1 MGKERTCDPS
11 LPPSV
16 ARLPPLPAPAGSFA
30 HHRHGCK
37 TKPRGAAHNQ
47 PLSTFQ
53 AGAFPSG
60 SIFAPRSVQ
69 DLLVERSYLVS
80 ALSVQ
85 GIQSYELILRLSEAE
100 RDAASL
106 TSGNRE
112 IGVVKPPPRQRR
124 RLKKQIASLR
134 ARLRAAAEQEQ
145 AIIVRLGELYV
156 EMQSRERWVQARF
169 HLQQISES
177 ELGASPLLTA
187 TPVSEPTTTLI
198 PVSAST
204 ALSPTSPIFVPMGSK
219 DAYPSAPSGIP
230 PRDATA
236 C

>member
-1 MGKERTCDPS
+1 M
-11 LPPSV
+11 
-16 ARLPPLPAPAGSFA
+16 A
-30 HHRHGCK
+30 
-37 TKPRGAAHNQ
+37 
-47 PLSTFQ
+47 
-53 AGAFPSG
+53 
-60 SIFAPRSVQ
+60 
-69 DLLVERSYLVS
+69 RSYLVS

-112 IGVVKPPPRQRR
+112 IGW
-124 RLKKQIASLR
+124 
-134 ARLRAAAEQEQ
+134 LRAAAEQEQ

-187 TPVSEPTTTLI
+187 TLVSKPTTTLI
-198 PVSAST
+198 PGSAST

-219 DAYPSAPSGIP
+219 DAYPSAPPGILY
-230 PRDATA
+230 ATQQLVECWLDNHLSTQGA
-236 C
+236 SSAHAVTGL